1 MTREPEAWISGKYH
15 NMPVIKLFNTI
26 YTQYYAKSFRFANL
40 YVRNDLV
47 AEDIATESLVKLW
60 EVMKKE
66 TVEKPQA
73 LLLTILKHKSL
84 DYLKTQTHE
93 KEMLDAMVEWQ
104 QRELVIRISTLEACD
119 PESVFS
125 DEIRLI
131 MDDTLKKLPDQT
143 RKVFM
148 MSRFEQ
154 KSGKEIAEELGITV
168 KGVDYHIAKALKALR
183 VSLKDYLPLIYFL
196 LN

>member
-1 MTREPEAWISGKYH
+1 
-15 NMPVIKLFNTI
+15 MPVIKLFNTI

-66 TVEKPQA
+66 TVEKPQV

-84 DYLKTQTHE
+84 DYLKTRTHE
-93 KEMLDAMVEWQ
+93 KEVFDAMVEWQ
-104 QRELVIRISTLEACD
+104 QRELAIRISTLEACD

-183 VSLKDYLPLIYFL
+183 VSLKDYLPLICFL
-196 LN
+196 FYIR